1 LNTVERRKIRSGSSA
16 ALDGEPGHSSKAS
29 ASSTH
34 GRHLKSYWL
43 KASDVMMISAKK
55 ASLNVMTEVAAGRFE
70 RHRAGSRLTECE
82 AFLLRVV

>member
-1 LNTVERRKIRSGSSA
+1 
-16 ALDGEPGHSSKAS
+16 
-29 ASSTH
+29 
-34 GRHLKSYWL
+34 
-43 KASDVMMISAKK
+43 MMISAKK